1 MPFFHDQDRSGLR
14 RLYVEAWRKHRAGRP
29 LEPLEHQIVTVI
41 EQHPEYHALLEDE
54 AEALGRDFTPE
65 AGQSN
70 PFLHMGLHLA
80 IREQAATDRPAGI
93 AAIRTQL
100 AERLANLGC
109 QLCVSDVHS
118 GNNPIPELLHLRP
131 QFARIAEA
139 LAPALGDT
147 DGTNTLLKPL
157 IESLHREQIAS
168 IMPRVEGAGVL
179 AVLWQLG
186 VNFIQG
192 DYLQA
197 PQPQMHYDFT
207 DLA

>member
-14 RLYVEAWRKHRAGRP
+14 RRYVEAWRKHHAGRP

-100 AERLANLGC
+100 AERLADSHEAEHRMLER
-109 QLCVSDVHS
+109 L
-118 GNNPIPELLHLRP
+118 
-131 QFARIAEA
+131 AEA
-139 LAPALGDT
+139 LWLSQRTGRPPDEDAYV
-147 DGTNTLLKPL
+147 
-157 IESLHREQIAS
+157 ESLRQ
-168 IMPRVEGAGVL
+168 M
-179 AVLWQLG
+179 LG
-186 VNFIQG
+186 RRK
-192 DYLQA
+192 
-197 PQPQMHYDFT
+197 
-207 DLA
+207 